1 MNTTMIMERAIQ
13 LTIYMTGLSPGTTY
27 TFVVNAFNAYGVS
40 SASNIF
46 NPVTTDPEPTPNPN
60 PVPEP
65 SLSMFN
71 IRRNRASYGQ
81 FWFGK
86 SIGFPGFLYKKNNGV
101 GGRRS
106 TKSAPGGNSNCNT
119 YQNVNNSYTPGSG
132 VGGSS
137 IAVRRAK
144 RKYATI
150 QTMNQ
155 YL

>member
-1 MNTTMIMERAIQ
+1 MNMERATQ
-13 LTIYMTGLSPGTTY
+13 LTIYMTGLTPGTTY
-27 TFVVNAFNAYGVS
+27 TFVVIAFNAYGAS

-46 NPVTTDPEPTPNPN
+46 RPVTTDPEP
-60 PVPEP
+60 
-65 SLSMFN
+65 SLTTFN
-71 IRRNRASYGQ
+71 IRRSRASYGQ